1 MDPCVL
7 VGFLVLPCVGSHGW
21 APLGGPT
28 WSLVTGPRSVTGHPQ
43 WLLGPWLLNPWLLDP
58 LLIFGSRRLP
68 SLGFHGCG
76 PVPFG
81 LLDPCVLIGPLGLPC
96 VCSHAWAPLDV
107 RARTLVTG
115 PRLLTGPHQLLLPPL
130 VTGALVTKSF
140 ATNWILW
147 DLIGGLPWVG
157 PLDEQ
162 LEAH

>member
-1 MDPCVL
+1 MGVALCP
-7 VGFLVLPCVGSHGW
+7 W
-21 APLGGPT
+21 
-28 WSLVTGPRSVTGHPQ
+28 VTGPLRTD
-43 WLLGPWLLNPWLLDP
+43 WAPWAPM
-58 LLIFGSRRLP
+58 
-68 SLGFHGCG
+68 
-76 PVPFG
+76 
-81 LLDPCVLIGPLGLPC
+81 C

-107 RARTLVTG
+107 RAWTLVTG

-130 VTGALVTKSF
+130 VTGPLVTKSF